1 MCAKLKY
8 RFGDELLPDGRGM
21 QGGGLMQE
29 GCASKSVHKLMSA
42 GMRKYFNWQKAWGA
56 AGGGW
61 VKLTVDCLGSQTDQ
75 KLNSCLTFHSKN
87 WILHLAK
94 KFAVRRISSSSS
106 SGSRRKFFS
115 FTTNLSNFRDL
126 RCTFCSSRSS
136 PRVLGSLSARLS
148 LAWLHPVLQAPPPP
162 ANKTKAQWFLIMG
175 VTSTITTT
183 KRHCHCQQRAIAQSR
198 LWPNAETNPLV
209 NLLIA
214 CGFRFNCDRSF
225 AANWQHIKNPAISC
239 KGIPEKTREKQKKKR
254 TF

>member
-8 RFGDELLPDGRGM
+8 RFGDELLPDGMRLREVWM
-21 QGGGLMQE
+21 EE

-42 GMRKYFNWQKAWGA
+42 GMGKYFNWQKAWGG
-56 AGGGW
+56 AGEGW

-94 KFAVRRISSSSS
+94 KFAVRRISSS
-106 SGSRRKFFS
+106 GSRRKFFS

-136 PRVLGSLSARLS
+136 PRVLGLSISRLG
-148 LAWLHPVLQAPPPP
+148 LAWLHPVLPPP

-183 KRHCHCQQRAIAQSR
+183 KRHCHCPIQTYRHRYRYGRMQ
-198 LWPNAETNPLV
+198 
-209 NLLIA
+209 
-214 CGFRFNCDRSF
+214 
-225 AANWQHIKNPAISC
+225 
-239 KGIPEKTREKQKKKR
+239 KQIHLSIC
-254 TF
+254 

>member
-21 QGGGLMQE
+21 QWRGADAGGL
-29 GCASKSVHKLMSA
+29 CIKVSA
-42 GMRKYFNWQKAWGA
+42 QIDVMLAWGSISIGKRREGEW
-56 AGGGW
+56 GGGW

-94 KFAVRRISSSSS
+94 KFAVRRISSSRISSS

-136 PRVLGSLSARLS
+136 PRVLGLSLSRLG
-148 LAWLHPVLQAPPPP
+148 LAWLGFIRCCSLRPQ
-162 ANKTKAQWFLIMG
+162 TK
-175 VTSTITTT
+175 
-183 KRHCHCQQRAIAQSR
+183 QRPSD
-198 LWPNAETNPLV
+198 
-209 NLLIA
+209 
-214 CGFRFNCDRSF
+214 F
-225 AANWQHIKNPAISC
+225 
-239 KGIPEKTREKQKKKR
+239 
-254 TF
+254 